1 MEKVEGPNNLP
12 SERIFDLK
20 LDEKRRLYFLPT
32 EWLAYENTGQK
43 KWHIVKNTGVV
54 LIHYDLQFWSWHV
67 NKLLYLCHI
76 GQFS

>member
-43 KWHIVKNTGVV
+43 K
-54 LIHYDLQFWSWHV
+54 
-67 NKLLYLCHI
+67 
-76 GQFS
+76 